1 MTNQKYSRAVLTC
14 AAYICIAC
22 TFGAG
27 LRAQSSTPPPASA
40 SAPATTPTSTETSGT
55 TATGADVTT
64 LEKYT
69 VSDVPL
75 DEQVLPTVRPISS
88 VLGDDA
94 SIIDIPR
101 SVSSVNKAWM
111 DDRQIKN
118 AMDFGQFSPGVYS
131 AAQYGIPATPN
142 IRGDLGQIYYN
153 GQIGLFT
160 RNEIFPSFNGVEAL
174 DVVKG
179 PGSVVYGPQGN
190 GPGGYVNFVTKQP
203 FFDGEHTEVSTT
215 LGYWASGH
223 SYGNPEFSIDTSA
236 PISDSL
242 AYRVSWLERTG
253 DGYYINDKNQTD
265 DVFASITYL
274 ATKNLKFEWWGQGY
288 DGRFNEVTGVNRVT
302 QQFINNGTYIGGE
315 PYAANDYDG
324 NYSYGPV
331 YNSALPGTA
340 YNPKVAGSYP
350 GPSLAG
356 LSLIYFNPGS
366 SNYDGVLSV
375 LDPATAYK
383 VKLPSYDA
391 LIGPNDTARA
401 KRFQTQLIT
410 TGTISP
416 DFKVVNLA
424 YFEDADSHKF
434 ETYGYDEY
442 VPLMESYQDRL
453 EFHFNFDLSSVKN
466 SMIAGADFRYFRLVS
481 YQDYS
486 VEPFATYDLYQPLKY
501 VFYPGYYVE
510 GKTFGGGLG
519 IPGAP
524 GYSGAVGNSGNQDSH
539 IYDLGAFL
547 QDNITLNQWLSA
559 VVGARVD
566 HDRADTA
573 SPSFIFNYD
582 IPYVNDN
589 IFPNGPPPTG
599 TYLPKGAY
607 YKANATAND
616 PSLFGSLVFK
626 LSDTQSVYASYNRTE
641 AVLGSANYGGVD
653 VSSSNNSTLANDLK
667 TKSTLYEAGY
677 KQSLLSNTLF
687 VGAAV
692 YQQTKTEPQILGPSI
707 LVKSEGI
714 ELDAVYQ
721 PAKNLTINAN
731 FTYQSVTDFTA
742 SAFEQTLNYLDFYP
756 VGYIVDGQSGTGIGS
771 PNLSATD
778 GNSGFA
784 YYVPGGRMKAP
795 GVPQVLANFFV
806 EYEFPQH
813 YGIGIGP
820 QIQGRQYADDQDALR
835 IPLEYEL
842 DGYVFY
848 RVKKWDVRVNVSNI
862 TNNRILDPIDVT
874 FAGNDTIYVRP
885 PIAAS
890 VTFRFRF

>member
-1 MTNQKYSRAVLTC
+1 MTNLKNSNTMLKAALCFACICAVKVC
-14 AAYICIAC
+14 
-22 TFGAG
+22 
-27 LRAQSSTPPPASA
+27 AQSSTPPPASA
-40 SAPATTPTSTETSGT
+40 SAPSATSSPPAATSGT
-55 TATGADVTT
+55 ASTGGEVTT

-75 DEQVLPTVRPISS
+75 VEQVLPTVRPISS

-174 DVVKG
+174 DIVKG

-203 FFDGEHTEVSTT
+203 YFDGEHTDISTT

-236 PISDSL
+236 PITDKL
-242 AYRVSWLERTG
+242 AYRISLLERFG

-265 DVFASITYL
+265 DVYAAITYL
-274 ATKNLKFEWWGQGY
+274 ATKNLKIDWWGQGY

-302 QQFINNGTYIGGE
+302 QQFIDHGTYIGGQ
-315 PYAANDYDG
+315 PYAANDFDG
-324 NYSYGPV
+324 NYSFGPV

-340 YNPKVAGSYP
+340 FNPTVAGSSP

-356 LSLIYFNPGS
+356 LALVGFNPGS

-401 KRFQTQLIT
+401 KRFQTQLIAT
-410 TGTISP
+410 ATVSP
-416 DFKVVNLA
+416 DFKVVNLT
-424 YFEDADSHKF
+424 YFENADSHKF

-442 VPLMESYQDRL
+442 VPLMESFQDRL
-453 EFHFNFDLSSVKN
+453 EFHFNFDLGTVKN

-486 VEPFATYDLYQPLKY
+486 VEPFGTYDLYLPLKY
-501 VFYPGYYVE
+501 VFYPGYYAE

-524 GYSGAVGNSGNQDSH
+524 GYSGSVGNAGNQDSH
-539 IYDLGAFL
+539 IYDFGAFI
-547 QDNITLNQWLSA
+547 QDNIALNPWLSA

-566 HDRADTA
+566 RDKADTA

-582 IPYVNDN
+582 IPFVNDN
-589 IFPNGPPPTG
+589 IFPNGPPPVG

-607 YKANATAND
+607 YTANATVND
-616 PSLFGSLVFK
+616 PSYFASLVFK
-626 LSDTQSVYASYNRTE
+626 LSDTSSIYVSYNRAE
-641 AVLGSANYGGVD
+641 AVQGSANYGGVD
-653 VSSSNNSTLANDLK
+653 VSSSDNGALANDLK

-677 KQSLLSNTLF
+677 KESLLSNTLF
-687 VGAAV
+687 FGAAV
-692 YQQTKTEPQILGPSI
+692 YQQNKSEPQIKGPAF
-707 LVKSEGI
+707 LVKTEGI

-721 PAKNLTINAN
+721 PTKALTLNAN
-731 FTYQSVTDFTA
+731 FTYQSVTEFTA
-742 SAFEQTLNYLDFYP
+742 TAFEQTLNYLDFYP
-756 VGYIVDGQSGTGIGS
+756 VGYIVDGKSGTGVGS

-778 GNSGFA
+778 GNDGFA

-795 GVPQVLANFFV
+795 GVPQVLANFFIQ
-806 EYEFPQH
+806 YEFPQH
-813 YGIGIGP
+813 YGFGVGP
-820 QIQGRQYADDQDALR
+820 QIQGRQYADDQDALH
-835 IPLEYEL
+835 ISTEYEL
-842 DGYVFY
+842 DGYLFY
-848 RVKKWDVRVNVSNI
+848 RQKTWDVRVNITNL

-890 VTFRFRF
+890 LTIRLHY